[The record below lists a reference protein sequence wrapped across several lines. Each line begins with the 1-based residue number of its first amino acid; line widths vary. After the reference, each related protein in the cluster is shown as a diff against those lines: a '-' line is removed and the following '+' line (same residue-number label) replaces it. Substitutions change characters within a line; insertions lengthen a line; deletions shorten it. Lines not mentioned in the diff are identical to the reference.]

1 MVDKLFELY
10 ILLGKIRKY
19 LANWRGRL
27 VSQIPG
33 WMSGSLRKL
42 GHFLLYVRTTNSE
55 LERRGRTLAT
65 LVLGLLLGLL
75 ALSVINIIQGETQ
88 YYLTN
93 LVLLILG
100 FSLYALNRFG
110 FVRTASLSVVLLSG
124 VATVLMVSVSTTGVY
139 MAAVVPVLAAG
150 SLIASWASILV
161 AAVMFVFLFWEGL
174 QDLALMAMLLMF
186 TFFSYTLADGTNR
199 AYHQARQ
206 RALHDALTGLP
217 NRALLEDRIRQ
228 SLRRSKGKGRLSAIL
243 FLDLDDFKIIND
255 SLGHEAGDQLL
266 KVIGSRLQSQARPGD
281 TVARLAGDEFT
292 LLLDDVSTV
301 EDSIRIAERLVS
313 AVSQP
318 VALGGQSV
326 EVRPSVG
333 IALSSDG
340 PADARAFLR
349 NADLSMYEAK
359 KAGKGKAVVYNVG
372 MYERSLHRLELE
384 NDLRRALE
392 SERELFVE
400 YQPQISLKTG
410 RIVAVEAL
418 VRWRHPR
425 RGVLSPAEFVPIA
438 EETGL
443 IIPLGSWVFRQA
455 CLQAR
460 AWRDEPRIA
469 ANLVVGVNVSAK
481 QFNQPDAIGVI
492 REHLRVTGM
501 EAELIQIELTEST
514 ITQEVKDS
522 FDLLSKI
529 KEMGVRLALDDFG
542 TGYSSL
548 ATVRKYPFDTLKI
561 DRSFVQEIGA
571 GDVGADARDA
581 TIVELASRLA
591 HVSGMQAVAEGVET
605 REQEALLKEIGC
617 DLAQGYYYAGPVCA
631 EEATRLLLDRQGV

>member
-1 MVDKLFELY
+1 MN
-10 ILLGKIRKY
+10 R
-19 LANWRGRL
+19 RGRA
-27 VSQIPG
+27 VGRIVG
-33 WMSGSLRKL
+33 WVLGSLRDL
-42 GHFLLYVRTTNSE
+42 GDYLLYVRTLSPE

-65 LVLGLLLGLL
+65 LALGMLLGLL
-75 ALSVINIIQGETQ
+75 ALSVVNVIQGETQ

-93 LVLLILG
+93 LTLLILG
-100 FSLYALNRFG
+100 FSLYVLNRFG
-110 FVRTASLSVVLLSG
+110 FVRAASICVVLLSG

-139 MAAVVPVLAAG
+139 LAAVVPVLAAG
-150 SLIASWASILV
+150 SLIAAWTSILV
-161 AAVMFVFLFWEGL
+161 AAVTVVFLFLGGL
-174 QDLALMAMLLMF
+174 QDLALMTMLLLF

-199 AYHQARQ
+199 AYRQ
-206 RALHDALTGLP
+206 VRHRALHDALTGLP

-228 SLRRSKGKGRLSAIL
+228 SLSRSKREGRLCAIL
-243 FLDLDDFKIIND
+243 FMDLDDFKIIND

-292 LLLDDVSTV
+292 LLLDDASTV

-318 VALGGQSV
+318 VALGGKSV

-340 PADARAFLR
+340 PADARAFVR
-349 NADLSMYEAK
+349 NADLAMYEAK
-359 KAGKGKAVVYNVG
+359 NAGKGKAVVYNAG
-372 MYERSLHRLELE
+372 MYERSLHRLSLE
-384 NDLRRALE
+384 TDLRRALE

-400 YQPQISLKTG
+400 YQPQICLKTG
-410 RIVAVEAL
+410 QIVALEAL

-425 RGVLSPAEFVPIA
+425 RGVLGPAEFIPVA

-443 IIPLGSWVFRQA
+443 IIPLGRWVFRQA

-460 AWRDEPRIA
+460 AWCDEPRIA
-469 ANLVVGVNVSAK
+469 FDPMVSVNVSAK
-481 QFNQPDAIGVI
+481 QFNQPDAVGAV
-492 REHLRVTGM
+492 REHLRVTGID
-501 EAELIQIELTEST
+501 AGLIQIELTEST
-514 ITQEVKDS
+514 VTEDVEDS
-522 FDLLSKI
+522 FELLCRI

-548 ATVRKYPFDTLKI
+548 ATIRKYPFDTLKI
-561 DRSFVQEIGA
+561 DRSFVQDIGT
-571 GDVGADARDA
+571 GDVGADARDT
-581 TIVELASRLA
+581 TIVELVSKLA

-605 REQEALLKEIGC
+605 REQEALLEEIGC
-617 DLAQGYYYAGPVCA
+617 DLAQGYYYSGPVGE
-631 EEATRLLLDRQGV
+631 EEATRLLLDRQRV